1 MDMYEELGG
10 MMGELEA
17 DAAILETMILNGKN
31 EKANIYLQE
40 SIVAIDRALASM
52 SDAVFEICTSTTDHT
67 E

>member
-1 MDMYEELGG
+1 MDMYEELDG

-17 DAAILETMILNGKN
+17 DAAILKTMILNGNN